1 MNIQV
6 SAKTI
11 TDVHAYL
18 AEAAARHRR
27 LMSPAIRRTPVH
39 VVVKPVEAPLRPKLY
54 RAHDAHIIAWQRWK
68 AADGS
73 PLKNYIVQ
81 RCDEIGIPYDVMVSA
96 RKTNDVAIPR
106 QMLMWEIKNIVK
118 PTASYPEI
126 GRLFGGR
133 DHTTAL
139 HGIRKHE
146 RRRADVSKS

>member
-27 LMSPAIRRTPVH
+27 LMSQAIRRTPVP
-39 VVVKPVEAPLRPKLY
+39 VAVKPVEVPPRAKLY

-68 AADGS
+68 AAAGS

-81 RCDEIGIPYDVMVSA
+81 RCDEIGIPYEVMVSA

-106 QMLMWEIKNIVK
+106 QMLMWEIKTIVK
-118 PTASYPEI
+118 PDISYPAI

-139 HGIRKHE
+139 HAIRTHA
-146 RRRADVSKS
+146 RRIGK